1 MMTTRDFIQEPK
13 IELKKLKKLELKKG
27 RKKRIFPKK
36 QI

>member
-1 MMTTRDFIQEPK
+1 MTTGGFIQEPK

-27 RKKRIFPKK
+27 RKKLIFPKK